1 LAPRV
6 TRWVAVSE
14 GEPMSTTN
22 PLTGT
27 DRQEFRARFPW
38 RLYAVV
44 WAMVVVA
51 FGSCGAIWAV
61 ARAASPSAEFAKP
74 LQYALALSVVPLFV
88 LCGTGLG
95 LLEARRASV
104 VLDASGLAVTDWRRK
119 QRRVPWGEVLW
130 LETARWA
137 GRSGGVMRVGTATGS
152 VRFAYPIDRPE
163 VLRQEIIRRAGLGEP
178 EKGWLRFTYRRS
190 RKATAPRSGDEGNEG
205 SGD

>member
-1 LAPRV
+1 M
-6 TRWVAVSE
+6 SK
-14 GEPMSTTN
+14 GETMSITN

-38 RLYAVV
+38 RLYVVV
-44 WAMVVVA
+44 WAMVVA
-51 FGSCGAIWAV
+51 ISGSCAAIWAV

-74 LQYALALSVVPLFV
+74 LQYALALSLVPLFL

-104 VLDASGLAVTDWRRK
+104 VLEASGLAVTDWRRK
-119 QRRVPWGEVLW
+119 ERRVRWEEVLW
-130 LETARWA
+130 LKTARWA

-152 VRFAYPIDRPE
+152 VRFAYPVDRPE
-163 VLRQEIIRRAGLGEP
+163 VLRQEIIRRAALGEP
-178 EKGWLRFTYRRS
+178 EKGWLRLTYRRGRRAS
-190 RKATAPRSGDEGNEG
+190 VPRSGDEGTGG